1 MKLFDISVKLR
12 KSCTLRRTHF
22 ARFFLAE
29 PFRAQSPHELTCSA
43 AGLRSSTS
51 ATRSRVYCRPP
62 SMRCRCI
69 SAVSACRRDDIEK
82 LETLSAGPHC
92 PRDQVIVTLKHG
104 RKRCLEPKS
113 PEVKLCIQRFMAR

>member
-1 MKLFDISVKLR
+1 MKPSICHVALVTCLFALMVS
-12 KSCTLRRTHF
+12 
-22 ARFFLAE
+22 
-29 PFRAQSPHELTCSA
+29 
-43 AGLRSSTS
+43 G
-51 ATRSRVYCRPP
+51 VYCRPP

-104 RKRCLEPKS
+104 RKRCLEPRS
-113 PEVKLCIQRFMAR
+113 PEVKLCIQRFMARNKVMSFA